1 MVQYGASEPRNTKE
15 GMLGSL
21 VWCVGAPI
29 GGGKGL
35 HVVRGIR
42 PPKGKENFY
51 IRDGLAQG
59 IRTLVQ
65 IERHLWKI
73 CRGREVEVIG
83 D

>member
-1 MVQYGASEPRNTKE
+1 
-15 GMLGSL
+15 MLGSL
-21 VWCVGAPI
+21 VWCVGTPV

-35 HVVRGIR
+35 YVLDPIR
-42 PPKGKENFY
+42 PQKGKESFY

-65 IERHLWKI
+65 IERHLRKI
-73 CRGREVEVIG
+73 CRGREVKVIG

>member
-1 MVQYGASEPRNTKE
+1 
-15 GMLGSL
+15 MLGSL

-35 HVVRGIR
+35 HVVDPIR
-42 PPKGKENFY
+42 PQKGKESFY
-51 IRDGLAQG
+51 IRDGLTQG

-65 IERHLWKI
+65 IERRLWKI
-73 CRGREVEVIG
+73 CRGREMKVIG

>member
-1 MVQYGASEPRNTKE
+1 
-15 GMLGSL
+15 MLGSL
-21 VWCVGAPI
+21 VGCVGAPI
-29 GGGKGL
+29 GGGTGL
-35 HVVRGIR
+35 HMVKGIR
-42 PPKGKENFY
+42 PLKGKESFY

-65 IERHLWKI
+65 IERYLWKI